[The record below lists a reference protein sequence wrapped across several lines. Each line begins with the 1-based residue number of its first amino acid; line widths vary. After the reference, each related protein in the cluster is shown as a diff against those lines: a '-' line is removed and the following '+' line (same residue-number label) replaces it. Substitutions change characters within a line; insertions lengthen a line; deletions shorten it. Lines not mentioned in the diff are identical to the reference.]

1 MGIVKNLGWK
11 LGSLVIAVLLWL
23 AFSSAPLV
31 VTTHTAPIV
40 YSNLANG
47 WMVAGNSPE
56 TVHLE
61 LRGPEGRLTVASLA
75 ETVVRFDLADVDG
88 TDERT
93 FTISESNLNLP
104 PGVAFLRAVPSQ
116 LRLHLARLKEKE
128 VPVEVRFSGALP
140 AGYQLAGQS
149 VAPEQLSIAG
159 PETRVAS
166 VTRVQTD
173 PIDLH
178 NLTQSA
184 DYRVDAFVDD
194 PQVHFEFAPASHR
207 PPDYRTD
214 RKITPT

>member
-1 MGIVKNLGWK
+1 MGITKNLGWK
-11 LGSLVIAVLLWL
+11 LLSLVLAGLLWF

-40 YSNLANG
+40 YDNLANG
-47 WMVAGNSPE
+47 WMVTGNSPE

-61 LRGPEGRLTVASLA
+61 LRGPPGRLTVASLA
-75 ETVVRFDLADVDG
+75 ETVVRLDLASAGSNAD
-88 TDERT
+88 RT

-104 PGVAFLRAVPSQ
+104 PGVTFLRAVPSQ
-116 LRLHLARLKEKE
+116 LRLRLARLAQKE

-149 VAPEQLSIAG
+149 VSPGQLRIGGS
-159 PETRVAS
+159 ETRVAS
-166 VTRVQTD
+166 VTQVETD

-178 NLTQSA
+178 SLTQTA

-194 PQVHFEFAPASHR
+194 PQVHFES
-207 PPDYRTD
+207 PPQVTVHLIVERTG
-214 RKITPT
+214 K

>member
-1 MGIVKNLGWK
+1 MGIAKNIGWK
-11 LGSLVIAVLLWL
+11 LVSLLLAVLLWL

-40 YSNLANG
+40 YNNLANG

-61 LRGPEGRLTVASLA
+61 LRGPAGRLTVSSLA
-75 ETVVRFDLADVDG
+75 ETVVRFDLANVASIED
-88 TDERT
+88 RT

-116 LRLHLARLKEKE
+116 LRLRLARLAEKV

-140 AGYQLAGQS
+140 AGYHLTAQS
-149 VAPEQLSIAG
+149 VSPERLSIAG
-159 PETRVAS
+159 AETPVTS
-166 VTRVQTD
+166 VTQVQTD
-173 PIDLH
+173 PINLH
-178 NLTQSA
+178 SLTQSG

-194 PQVHFEFAPASHR
+194 PQVHFES
-207 PPDYRTD
+207 PPQVTVHLTIEPIGR
-214 RKITPT
+214 

>member
-11 LGSLVIAVLLWL
+11 LGSLLLAVLLWL

-61 LRGPEGRLTVASLA
+61 LRGPAGQLTVASLA
-75 ETVVRFDLADVDG
+75 ETVVRFDLANVASAED
-88 TDERT
+88 RT

-116 LRLHLARLKEKE
+116 LRLQLAHLAEKE
-128 VPVEVRFSGALP
+128 VPVEVRLSGSLP

-149 VAPEQLSIAG
+149 VSPEHLRIAG
-159 PETRVAS
+159 SEMRVTF
-166 VTRVQTD
+166 VTKVQTD
-173 PIDLH
+173 PIDLRS
-178 NLTQSA
+178 LAQSG
-184 DYRVDAFVDD
+184 DHRVDAFVDD
-194 PQVHFEFAPASHR
+194 PQVHFES
-207 PPDYRTD
+207 PPQVTVHLTIERTG
-214 RKITPT
+214 K

>member
-1 MGIVKNLGWK
+1 MGIPKNLGWK
-11 LGSLVIAVLLWL
+11 LASLLLSVLLWL

-40 YSNLANG
+40 YNNLANG

-61 LRGPEGRLTVASLA
+61 LRGPAGRLTVASLA
-75 ETVVRFDLADVDG
+75 ETVVRFDLANAGSTED
-88 TDERT
+88 RT

-116 LRLHLARLKEKE
+116 LRLHLARLAEKE
-128 VPVEVRFSGALP
+128 VPVDVRLSGSLP
-140 AGYQLAGQS
+140 TGYHLTGHS
-149 VAPEQLSIAG
+149 VSPEQLRIAG
-159 PETRVAS
+159 SDTHVMS
-166 VTRVQTD
+166 VTQVQTD

-178 NLTQSA
+178 SLTQSG

-194 PQVHFEFAPASHR
+194 PQVHFES
-207 PPDYRTD
+207 PPQVTVHLT
-214 RKITPT
+214 IEPTGK

>member
-1 MGIVKNLGWK
+1 MGITKNLGWK
-11 LGSLVIAVLLWL
+11 LGSLLLAFLLWL

-40 YSNLANG
+40 YNNLANG

-61 LRGPEGRLTVASLA
+61 LRGPAGRLTVSSLA
-75 ETVVRFDLADVDG
+75 ETVVRFDLANAGG
-88 TDERT
+88 TEDRT

-116 LRLHLARLKEKE
+116 LRLHLARLAQKE
-128 VPVEVRFSGALP
+128 VPVEVRFSGSMP

-149 VAPEQLSIAG
+149 VSPERLRIAG
-159 PETRVAS
+159 SDTRVTS
-166 VTRVQTD
+166 VTQVQTD

-178 NLTQSA
+178 SLTQTG

-194 PQVHFEFAPASHR
+194 PQVHFES
-207 PPDYRTD
+207 PPQVTVHLNIERTG
-214 RKITPT
+214 K